1 VQANPEV
8 LDGGIEPGDQVRLLY
23 VASAAATG
31 SPFVFIDFV
40 RDVPVALLA
49 VGYLLVVALVAR
61 WRGLAAVLGL
71 GASLVIV
78 GVFVLP
84 ALTLGTSPLLVALVG
99 SSAMMFVA

>member
-1 VQANPEV
+1 ETGTVVDVPGTPGAEIVVAIETGEYAGRELSVQANPEV

-49 VGYLLVVALVAR
+49 VAYLLVVALVAR
-61 WRGLAAVLGL
+61 WRGLAAVL
-71 GASLVIV
+71 
-78 GVFVLP
+78 
-84 ALTLGTSPLLVALVG
+84 
-99 SSAMMFVA
+99 